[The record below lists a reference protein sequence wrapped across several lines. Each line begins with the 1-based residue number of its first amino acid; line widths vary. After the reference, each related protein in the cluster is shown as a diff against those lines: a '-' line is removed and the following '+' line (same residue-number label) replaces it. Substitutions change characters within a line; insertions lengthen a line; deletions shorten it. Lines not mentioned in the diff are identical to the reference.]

1 MNTVLFDM
9 DGVLVNS
16 EPVIIKAATRALAEV
31 GITATREFF
40 EPFLGAGE
48 EFFIIGPCKDA
59 GIPEKTEATM
69 NAMYQYYNETVYQE
83 LMVYPGAAETIRS
96 LHLAGITTALVS
108 SSERKKLLVS
118 LDAAKIP
125 AECFSLILSGSD
137 VTRKK
142 PDPEAYL
149 KAAEKLGK
157 APKDCLVIEDAL
169 NGVKAAK
176 AAGMTCAAVTTS
188 FPEEELRKVGADI
201 ILSGLED
208 ILTLVRR

>member
-59 GIPEKTEATM
+59 GIPEKTQETM
-69 NAMYQYYNETVYQE
+69 DAMYRYYNETVYEE
-83 LMVYPGAAETIRS
+83 LMVYPHAADTIRALYS
-96 LHLAGITTALVS
+96 RGITTALVS
-108 SSERKKLLVS
+108 SSERKKLLMS

-125 AECFSLILSGSD
+125 SDCFSLILSGSD
-137 VTRKK
+137 VTKKK

-157 APKDCLVIEDAL
+157 DPKDCLVIEDAL
-169 NGVKAAK
+169 NGIKAAK
-176 AAGMTCAAVTTS
+176 AAGMTCAAVPTS
-188 FPEEELRKVGADI
+188 FPESALKDVGADI
-201 ILSGLED
+201 ILNGLDEILD
-208 ILTLVRR
+208 IVK

>member
-16 EPVIIKAATRALAEV
+16 EPVIIKAATRALLEV

-40 EPFLGAGE
+40 QPFLGAGE

-59 GIPEKTEATM
+59 GIPEKTKETM
-69 NAMYQYYNETVYQE
+69 DAMYRYYNETVYDE
-83 LMVYPGAAETIRS
+83 LMVYPHAADTIRA
-96 LHLAGITTALVS
+96 LYRRGITTALVS

-125 AECFSLILSGSD
+125 SDCFSLILSGSD
-137 VTRKK
+137 VTKKK
-142 PDPEAYL
+142 PDPEAYQ

-157 APKDCLVIEDAL
+157 DPKDCLVIEDAL
-169 NGVKAAK
+169 NGIKAAK
-176 AAGMTCAAVTTS
+176 AAGMTCAAVPTS
-188 FPEEELRKVGADI
+188 FPVDALLAAGADM
-201 ILSGLED
+201 ILNGLDEILD
-208 ILTLVRR
+208 IVK

>member
-40 EPFLGAGE
+40 QPFLGAGE

-83 LMVYPGAAETIRS
+83 LMVHSGAAETIQA
-96 LHLAGITTALVS
+96 LHDRGITTALVS

-137 VTRKK
+137 VTKKK

-157 APKDCLVIEDAL
+157 DPKDCLVIEDAL
-169 NGVKAAK
+169 NGIKAAK

-188 FPEEELRKVGADI
+188 FPEEDLKNAGADM
-201 ILSGLED
+201 ILTGLED
-208 ILTLVRR
+208 ILKIML

>member
-16 EPVIIKAATRALAEV
+16 EPVIIKAATRALSEV

-59 GIPEKTEATM
+59 GIPEKTMETM
-69 NAMYQYYNETVYQE
+69 DAMYRYYNETVYEE
-83 LMVYPGAAETIRS
+83 LMVYPHAADTIRT
-96 LHLAGITTALVS
+96 LHQKGITTALVS

-137 VTRKK
+137 VTKKK

-149 KAAEKLGK
+149 KAAEKLK
-157 APKDCLVIEDAL
+157 KDPKDCLVIEDAL
-169 NGVKAAK
+169 NGIKAAK
-176 AAGMTCAAVTTS
+176 GAGMICAAVPTS
-188 FPEEELRKVGADI
+188 FPIDALKDAGADI
-201 ILSGLED
+201 ILHGLND
-208 ILTLVRR
+208 ILDIMK

>member
-1 MNTVLFDM
+1 MDTVLFDM

-16 EPVIIKAATRALAEV
+16 EPVIIKAATRALSEV
-31 GITATREFF
+31 GITATRAFF

-59 GIPEKTEATM
+59 GIPEKTDSTM
-69 NAMYQYYNETVYQE
+69 NAMYQYYNEAVYRE
-83 LMVYPGAAETIRS
+83 LMVYPHAADTIRR
-96 LHLAGITTALVS
+96 LHRQGFTTALVS
-108 SSERKKLLVS
+108 SSERKKLLIS

-142 PDPEAYL
+142 PDPEAYQ

-157 APKDCLVIEDAL
+157 APEDCLVIEDAL
-169 NGVKAAK
+169 NGIKAAK
-176 AAGMTCAAVTTS
+176 AAGMTCAAVPTS
-188 FPEEELRKVGADI
+188 FPKEALLAAGADM
-201 ILSGLED
+201 ILNGLDEILD
-208 ILTLVRR
+208 IMK